1 MHDKG
6 NQKKKGGGKLVKLT
20 PKQQKFADEY
30 IISGN
35 AYQSALKAGYSE
47 NYAKARSS
55 EMLDN
60 VGIKKFLDDKMDAMA
75 NKSIADQ
82 TEVMEYLTRLMR
94 GEEKETEMM
103 NVGNFEQ
110 ELVEVPVKHNI
121 RKQAA
126 ELIGKRYSMWTDK
139 QDVNLSGTVVFVD
152 DVPLDDDD

>member
-1 MHDKG
+1 MA
-6 NQKKKGGGKLVKLT
+6 KLT
-20 PKQQKFADEY
+20 PKQQRFADEY

-60 VGIKKFLDDKMDAMA
+60 VGIKKFLGDKMDAMA

-82 TEVMEYLTRLMR
+82 KEVMEYLTRLMR

>member
-1 MHDKG
+1 M
-6 NQKKKGGGKLVKLT
+6 VKLT

>member
-1 MHDKG
+1 M
-6 NQKKKGGGKLVKLT
+6 KGGGKLAKLT
-20 PKQQKFADEY
+20 PKQQRFADEY

-82 TEVMEYLTRLMR
+82 KEVMEYLTRLMR

>member
-1 MHDKG
+1 M
-6 NQKKKGGGKLVKLT
+6 KGGGKLAKLT
-20 PKQQKFADEY
+20 PKQQRFADEY